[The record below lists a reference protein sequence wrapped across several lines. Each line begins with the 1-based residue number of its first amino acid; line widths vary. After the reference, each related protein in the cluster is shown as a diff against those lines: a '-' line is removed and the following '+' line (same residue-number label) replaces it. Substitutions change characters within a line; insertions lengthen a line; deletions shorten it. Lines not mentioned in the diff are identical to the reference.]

1 MCQGHFPFTQWPHR
15 CNESL
20 GKQSVECVPILGRY
34 AMKQQMSCRDMELL
48 YRQRA
53 VFDSEHSWKWLG
65 EAERCVHLAQKE
77 TASRFKEI
85 GPMAMGLILLRI
97 DGHL

>member
-1 MCQGHFPFTQWPHR
+1 
-15 CNESL
+15 
-20 GKQSVECVPILGRY
+20 
-34 AMKQQMSCRDMELL
+34 MKQQMSCRDMELL

-65 EAERCVHLAQKE
+65 EAERWGHLAQKE

-85 GPMAMGLILLRI
+85 GLPRGSLLNVNIQEHCGRWTVTSSCKN
-97 DGHL
+97 GSAHTG